1 MKTKFHENGIVEII
15 DDNVIIKDVD
25 DVLDNVFSLLSVNDC
40 STLIIRKENIV
51 AGFFDLSTGMAGEIL
66 QKFSTYR
73 VRMAIVG
80 YYSNIQSKALKDFI
94 RESNKTKQILFV
106 ATTDEALEIFNKQ
119 TKLQGDENN

>member
-80 YYSNIQSKALKDFI
+80 DYSNIQSKALKDFI

-119 TKLQGDENN
+119 TKLQEHENY

>member
-80 YYSNIQSKALKDFI
+80 DYSNIQSKALKDFI

-119 TKLQGDENN
+119 TKLQ

>member
-1 MKTKFHENGIVEII
+1 MKTKFHKNGIIEII

-51 AGFFDLSTGMAGEIL
+51 AGFFDLSTCMAVEIL
-66 QKFSTYR
+66 QKFSTYH

-80 YYSNIQSKALKDFI
+80 DYSNIQSKALKDFI

-106 ATTDEALEIFNKQ
+106 ATIDEALKIFNR
-119 TKLQGDENN
+119 

>member
-1 MKTKFHENGIVEII
+1 MKTKFHKNGIIEII

-51 AGFFDLSTGMAGEIL
+51 AGFFDLSTCMAGEIL
-66 QKFSTYR
+66 QKFSTYH

-80 YYSNIQSKALKDFI
+80 DYSNIQSKALKDFI

-106 ATTDEALEIFNKQ
+106 ATIDEALKIFNR
-119 TKLQGDENN
+119 